1 MLGFTLLQR
10 RLLSLLNQFSVL
22 HQWSHLVFGSW
33 GVWSHQVDD
42 YDCLELDAVHH
53 QQLEANLNAKRSH
66 PQWSRHYV
74 GVPMF
79 WPDWQDQKMRQHQ
92 NHFGA
97 LGSSP
102 PGPGEGSLQIE

>member
-1 MLGFTLLQR
+1 MLEENKRNWHRNLINALWAERVSSKKSIGMSPFE
-10 RLLSLLNQFSVL
+10 
-22 HQWSHLVFGSW
+22 LVYGTDVVF
-33 GVWSHQVDD
+33 
-42 YDCLELDAVHH
+42 
-53 QQLEANLNAKRSH
+53 
-66 PQWSRHYV
+66 PV

-102 PGPGEGSLQIE
+102 PGPGEGSLQIEQRMIYL